1 MKHFRRVAEHEIL
14 ELRIKKAFP
23 KSSEEEWSECYF
35 RVLECVKNSQ
45 YVS

>member
-1 MKHFRRVAEHEIL
+1 MKFSRQVAEL

-23 KSSEEEWSECYF
+23 GHSEEEWSECKSN
-35 RVLECVKNSQ
+35 VLKCVQKSQ